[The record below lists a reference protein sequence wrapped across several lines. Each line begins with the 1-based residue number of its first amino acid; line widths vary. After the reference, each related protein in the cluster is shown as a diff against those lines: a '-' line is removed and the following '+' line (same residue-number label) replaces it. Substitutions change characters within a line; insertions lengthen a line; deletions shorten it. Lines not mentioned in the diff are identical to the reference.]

1 MLLAFLLI
9 PTGFFILIRAD
20 KVVDNFVGRID
31 FAEKYMGM
39 GGTYTFI
46 KLFGLA
52 MIILAFMHLT
62 GGLGWFFE
70 NTLGRFI
77 PGMSNNI

>member
-1 MLLAFLLI
+1 MLIAILLI

-20 KVVDNFVGRID
+20 KVVDNFTGRID
-31 FAEKYMGM
+31 FAEKYLGS

-52 MIILAFMHLT
+52 MIILSFMYLT
-62 GGLGWFFE
+62 GGLGWFLS
-70 NTLGRFI
+70 NTLGRLI
-77 PGMSNNI
+77 PGTQV